1 MAIVSEKALWM
12 RFVALMAVLAVVL
25 AACGNT
31 TSSPGES
38 EDDGGSEAPGASEPA
53 ASGGGAGGDLG
64 TYTAGIFQDM
74 TSDNL
79 WHALDTAG
87 NTVWNSYILTPN
99 TCGLYTVSYPG
110 IEFVP

>member
-1 MAIVSEKALWM
+1 MAVVSEKALWM

-38 EDDGGSEAPGASEPA
+38 EDDGGSEAPGESAPA

-74 TSDNL
+74 TTDNF
-79 WHALDTAG
+79 WNSGDTAG
-87 NTVWNSYILTPN
+87 NTVWNS
-99 TCGLYTVSYPG
+99 
-110 IEFVP
+110 